1 VFAGSARLS
10 DGRIRHRLLPH
21 SFEAINGSV
30 LFDAEGIR
38 IDEASPVR
46 ARLAGGDVELGGRVA
61 MSGFSPGELN
71 LTAVGQDM
79 RVRYPEGFVSRLDA
93 DLWLRGTLASPLL
106 GGTVTVEDAVWT
118 KRFEVDPNVFTL
130 GGRTSLPGAGP
141 PATTLPLRLDIQV
154 NAPRSLRVQ
163 NNVADIVA
171 SAELRL
177 QGTYDRP
184 LLFGHAEVD
193 RGSILFE
200 GNRYVV
206 TRGSIDFLNPAGRL
220 EPLFD
225 IEAETRIR
233 VPSQTYR
240 VTLGIAG
247 TPDQANL
254 NLGSDPPLPSVDII
268 TLLLGGTANVE
279 DAELR
284 ALRPGATTESQEAL
298 LRQALSRLLAAPL
311 SAPVRRVVEETFGV
325 TAQITP
331 TIGTEA
337 DPWLS
342 SARIILGRR
351 LSPRAFL
358 TYARAL
364 GTANRDQIIILE
376 YDQSD
381 RLGFVLTQNS
391 EGTFAIDFRVR
402 HSF

>member
-1 VFAGSARLS
+1 
-10 DGRIRHRLLPH
+10 
-21 SFEAINGSV
+21 
-30 LFDAEGIR
+30 
-38 IDEASPVR
+38 
-46 ARLAGGDVELGGRVA
+46 
-61 MSGFSPGELN
+61 
-71 LTAVGQDM
+71 
-79 RVRYPEGFVSRLDA
+79 
-93 DLWLRGTLASPLL
+93 
-106 GGTVTVEDAVWT
+106 
-118 KRFEVDPNVFTL
+118 
-130 GGRTSLPGAGP
+130 
-141 PATTLPLRLDIQV
+141 
-154 NAPRSLRVQ
+154 
-163 NNVADIVA
+163 
-171 SAELRL
+171 
-177 QGTYDRP
+177 
-184 LLFGHAEVD
+184 
-193 RGSILFE
+193 
-200 GNRYVV
+200 VV